1 MTQRSRGLGFR
12 MRTSGILI
20 EASSQDDVAVR
31 MEPRPGIR
39 CRYCHFKC
47 VKPQAGPGLG
57 PHLKLLL
64 PQIFLATGDAAV
76 LVVVVAILWILVLEP
91 LLLWELVLS
100 VDLSVA
106 ALARILILLMLSAM
120 QPGNFNPYI
129 RSRTILAVYVQAFQE
144 SRQPSLKQ
152 ATATACA
159 GHVGVLAR
167 SDCSGQALCPG
178 CASQVLSTMHEA
190 VRLLPIETSSKT

>member
-20 EASSQDDVAVR
+20 EASSQDDVAVG

-76 LVVVVAILWILVLEP
+76 LVVVVAILWILALEP

-106 ALARILILLMLSAM
+106 ALAHILIILMLSAM
-120 QPGNFNPYI
+120 QPGNFDSYSPYSFTNHTGSLCSSLSRITTAIAKSNSNSMRGSCRSVSTI
-129 RSRTILAVYVQAFQE
+129 RLFRPNTL
-144 SRQPSLKQ
+144 
-152 ATATACA
+152 
-159 GHVGVLAR
+159 
-167 SDCSGQALCPG
+167 SG
-178 CASQVLSTMHEA
+178 M
-190 VRLLPIETSSKT
+190 R